1 MNVCLTSEEPMGI
14 TECCFSSHEMLLSKA
29 FSCWLFVELFA
40 FSLYSVTEKHVLLG
54 WYLTTEEYCITLP
67 WEILGF
73 AFCIIHLHCALLCSF
88 VAFSS
93 IWLENSLVHFSL
105 VFLSAVMS
113 SINSTDLVPLPL
125 HCLHNVWQNLW
136 YFRDC
141 ELSLSLVHLG
151 FICSKNCAEIF
162 PSKFILGVLFST
174 NGLHLVVNTL
184 NLDSC
189 RCFLIADFHNDTTH
203 WRVLDLG
210 NVTGFFIGNPLY
222 LSSVVSQAFW
232 CCWGGRVNS
241 FFL

>member
-1 MNVCLTSEEPMGI
+1 
-14 TECCFSSHEMLLSKA
+14 MLLFLSWDALQGLQLLIVCGA
-29 FSCWLFVELFA
+29 FCLQFI
-40 FSLYSVTEKHVLLG
+40 FSYRKTCSTGLIPVQWRILHYFEK
-54 WYLTTEEYCITLP
+54 P

-73 AFCIIHLHCALLCSF
+73 AFCIIHLHCRLLCSF

-113 SINSTDLVPLPL
+113 SINSTDLVQYIPLPL

-136 YFRDC
+136 YFRDY

-162 PSKFILGVLFST
+162 PSKFILGILFST

-189 RCFLIADFHNDTTH
+189 RCFLIADFDIDTTP
-203 WRVLDLG
+203 WRVLD
-210 NVTGFFIGNPLY
+210 
-222 LSSVVSQAFW
+222 SSVFHW
-232 CCWGGRVNS
+232 
-241 FFL
+241 

>member
-1 MNVCLTSEEPMGI
+1 MSAWRLKNHG
-14 TECCFSSHEMLLSKA
+14 HHRMLLFLSWDALQGLQLWIVCGA
-29 FSCWLFVELFA
+29 FCLQFV
-40 FSLYSVTEKHVLLG
+40 FSYRKTCSTGPIPVHWRILHYFEK
-54 WYLTTEEYCITLP
+54 P

-73 AFCIIHLHCALLCSF
+73 AFCIIHLHCGLLHSF

-105 VFLSAVMS
+105 VFLSAVTS
-113 SINSTDLVPLPL
+113 SINSTDLVQYIPLPL
-125 HCLHNVWQNLW
+125 HCLHNVWLNLW
-136 YFRDC
+136 YFRDY

-189 RCFLIADFHNDTTH
+189 RCFLIADFDIDTTP
-203 WRVLDLG
+203 WRVLH
-210 NVTGFFIGNPLY
+210 
-222 LSSVVSQAFW
+222 SSVFHW
-232 CCWGGRVNS
+232 
-241 FFL
+241 